1 MSGTR
6 PAGRMRRRR
15 RRGSGAP
22 RRLSRRT
29 GKPERGSE
37 EARPARAPVP
47 EPAERDSDEGANAVQ
62 GEATG
67 LAEEAHALAGGRR
80 SGGATAGE
88 AVYGS
93 MLLRV
98 MRIAALAT

>member
-1 MSGTR
+1 M
-6 PAGRMRRRR
+6 
-15 RRGSGAP
+15 
-22 RRLSRRT
+22 
-29 GKPERGSE
+29 
-37 EARPARAPVP
+37 P

>member
-1 MSGTR
+1 M
-6 PAGRMRRRR
+6 
-15 RRGSGAP
+15 
-22 RRLSRRT
+22 RRT

-80 SGGATAGE
+80 SGGAKPGGE
-88 AVYGS
+88 KARKRRG
-93 MLLRV
+93 
-98 MRIAALAT
+98 LAELPK

>member
-1 MSGTR
+1 
-6 PAGRMRRRR
+6 MRRRS